1 MSPTTL
7 GVVVREGMA
16 GSLPPP
22 AKKQRRRPDRKGS
35 KGARAASSSQP
46 PLQPRKVDRI
56 PVEGAEQFH
65 VAGHPILP
73 RKALEDILNND
84 LRRLH
89 EDVLAREKS
98 LLASKNP
105 GYPLYAAQV
114 PGGKLY
120 VERWPADKFI
130 LRFDYIYDMFHM
142 TKLDFQFIRM
152 YALYLNYFI
161 RRENIKYICVA
172 DPYYMHERFLAVC
185 KEHRD
190 YASKYI
196 GEFMVA
202 NKDKET
208 ILLPYHPT

>member
-1 MSPTTL
+1 M
-7 GVVVREGMA
+7 VVREGMV

-22 AKKQRRRPDRKGS
+22 AKKQRRRPDKKGP

-46 PLQPRKVDRI
+46 PLKPREVDRI
-56 PVEGAEQFH
+56 PIEGAEHFH

-73 RKALEDILNND
+73 QKALEHILNND

-98 LLASKNP
+98 LLISKKP

-130 LRFDYIYDMFHM
+130 L
-142 TKLDFQFIRM
+142 
-152 YALYLNYFI
+152 
-161 RRENIKYICVA
+161 
-172 DPYYMHERFLAVC
+172 
-185 KEHRD
+185 
-190 YASKYI
+190 
-196 GEFMVA
+196 
-202 NKDKET
+202 
-208 ILLPYHPT
+208 